1 MNELDLQDKYLVNF
15 ICDRADGLG
24 YREVKANT
32 VSPQFFILED
42 LKYFIS
48 ETSLNKENYRKL
60 VRKFSSEKELM
71 DKLIELLT
79 QRIKESVNMAV
90 FFNNNTSVTLEGIKL
105 HLFYPSGSVVKED
118 AIFEENIFSVVQ
130 ELPYKYHYDNKLR
143 YSFRPDLTF
152 FLNGIYLSY
161 SELKSNYTNQTAQKH
176 GIRKVAKD
184 YQTAVNDYLELAASN
199 DVSKTIRNAM
209 LKVFEKG
216 IHITATDLSDTFI
229 IRNIVAHFD
238 SIKNEDTQ
246 YEEKLLKDFKK
257 YPIQTKS
264 EDRRVRFEEVFRALY
279 DKKMIEKEILYYN
292 FIER

>member
-15 ICDRADGLG
+15 ICDRSDGLG

-32 VSPQFFILED
+32 VSPQFFIIED

-60 VRKFSSEKELM
+60 VRKFSTEKELM
-71 DKLIELLT
+71 NKIIETLN
-79 QRIKESVNMAV
+79 QRIKESMNMAI
-90 FFNNNTSVTLEGIKL
+90 FFNGNKTITIDGIKL
-105 HLFYPSGSVVKED
+105 HLFYPSGSVVEED
-118 AIFEENIFSVVQ
+118 NLFDENIFSVVQ
-130 ELPYKYHYDNKLR
+130 ELPYKYHFDGQLK

-152 FLNGIYLSY
+152 FLNGIYLGY

-176 GIRKVAKD
+176 GINKVAKD
-184 YQTAVNDYLELAASN
+184 YQKAVEEYLTLASSN
-199 DVSKTIRNAM
+199 DVSKTIRNTM

-238 SIKNEDTQ
+238 SIKNEDAQ

-257 YPIQTKS
+257 YPIITKS
-264 EDRRVRFEEVFRALY
+264 EDRRGPFWGSIQSFVR
-279 DKKMIEKEILYYN
+279 
-292 FIER
+292 

>member
-15 ICDRADGLG
+15 ICDRSDGLG

-32 VSPQFFILED
+32 VSPQFFIIED

-60 VRKFSSEKELM
+60 VRKFSTEKELM
-71 DKLIELLT
+71 NKIIETLN
-79 QRIKESVNMAV
+79 QRIKESMNMAI
-90 FFNNNTSVTLEGIKL
+90 FFNGNKTITIDGIKL
-105 HLFYPSGSVVKED
+105 HLFYPSGSVVEED
-118 AIFEENIFSVVQ
+118 NLFDENIFSVVQ
-130 ELPYKYHYDNKLR
+130 ELPYKYHFDGQLK

-152 FLNGIYLSY
+152 FLNGIYLGY

-176 GIRKVAKD
+176 GINKVAKD
-184 YQTAVNDYLELAASN
+184 YQKAVEEYLTLASSN
-199 DVSKTIRNAM
+199 DVSKTIRNTM

-238 SIKNEDTQ
+238 SIKNEDAQ

-257 YPIQTKS
+257 YPIITKS
-264 EDRRVRFEEVFRALY
+264 EDRRGPF
-279 DKKMIEKEILYYN
+279 
-292 FIER
+292 